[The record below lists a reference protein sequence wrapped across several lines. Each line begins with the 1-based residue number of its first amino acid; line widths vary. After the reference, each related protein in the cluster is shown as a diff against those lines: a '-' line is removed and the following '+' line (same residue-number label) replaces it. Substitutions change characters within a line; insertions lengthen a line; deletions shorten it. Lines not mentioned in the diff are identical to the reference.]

1 MNGSHGIPVDA
12 YVATNKAAV
21 VLNTGANQCQ
31 MIGNENTYFGVL
43 FCLVDVFRTARIDT

>member
-21 VLNTGANQCQ
+21 VLNTGATQCQ
-31 MIGNENTYFGVL
+31 MIGNENTYFGAVWACAL
-43 FCLVDVFRTARIDT
+43 SDIAFIVS